1 MSNTGRTMIPRL
13 PRRLV
18 ERNRLKAVLH
28 AAIGN
33 GVTVLE
39 SPAGFGK
46 TTLLAQ
52 FVREVDFATRWLT
65 LDATSG
71 SPEVLAHQFGIALSG
86 CPDIEPPAT
95 ASKITDLQASINAEL
110 MRTVSESPQPL
121 LLIVDNVHELVEARD
136 ASGLLTW
143 LMESLPDGTEFFLA
157 GRERPFLPSLGARI
171 ATGETVVLDG
181 NQLAFTLEEVAEAA
195 RFGARAPVGEIMAVT
210 DGWPVGVMAA
220 VNGDLPSE
228 KLSSAAFEAYLQTEV
243 WGSVPDAVRATLR
256 RFSLQPTI
264 SRAAVEG
271 AFGPGEWRSLT
282 NWLSARDFLCEHLSP
297 VEFRLNPLLR
307 QFIAEEFDELDNEG
321 FRDALSASVD
331 ELVQAGNIAEAVEF
345 TRANGDEFALAA
357 ILEAHSPR
365 LIVQGALTLLMRA
378 FECISEPTLRR
389 RPLLRAISARVTA
402 HLGDPEDA
410 IRRAD
415 SLMRDANAPID
426 ARGHALMAKARA
438 LRLFGRM
445 EDAKSTI
452 ATMVALVPEASPPL
466 QAELKYNIAEY
477 ELSVSRDFIKA
488 EGLLSEVVDNGYA
501 DRLDPL
507 KLLARS
513 TLGQSLAMRGD
524 APAAVTVLTR
534 AAQGWRN
541 LGRSSNLGWV
551 LNNLGMSHIQAGDF
565 SSAATVLQEAVEEG
579 MNCGNQRNV
588 AYATASLGDAQIAL
602 GQFESARIQ
611 YEEAIR
617 ICATDALDESLA
629 ALSIAGLSA
638 ALLGK
643 GDLQQADFFARRA
656 LLVAMAS
663 DNSYE
668 IAMCKLQQAACEFAT
683 GNLAACIS
691 EGKEASE
698 LFAHMEVL
706 PMRATAEYRVS
717 MAHFKANQRVEAE
730 ECLGKVSTALTE
742 SWMTGTLLPLVREN
756 PMFAQW
762 AATRRATSTSIKSFI
777 GQQSFAP
784 SEEAEPLVAAPVPG
798 QFPLVSARSLGRV
811 SVFMDGREVGDE
823 DWASARAKELFFLLL
838 LHRDG
843 LRKEEAVEHLYPELP
858 REKCN
863 SAFHSNLYRI
873 RHALYQE
880 SVVKGSDGMYQLN
893 PEASFEWDVETFQSA
908 VERARL
914 AEPGSSAR
922 ASALQE
928 ALEMYTGPFA
938 AAFQSEWAASI
949 RAELASDAHESLATL
964 AGYFAGRED
973 YESAALCMERVL
985 KANRFNE
992 EAAYQFAQYRSR
1004 AGQVVQA
1011 LRFIDEYSHEY
1022 SEEIGEE
1029 LPARFWDLRSAIAA
1043 GVAV

>member
-18 ERNRLKAVLH
+18 ERERLKSVLH

-52 FVREVDFATRWLT
+52 FVRELDFAIRWLT

-86 CPDIEPPAT
+86 SQDIEPPAT
-95 ASKITDLQASINAEL
+95 AAKMTDLQAYINAEVT
-110 MRTVSESPQPL
+110 RTIAESSQPL
-121 LLIVDNVHELVEARD
+121 LLIVDNIHELVDARD
-136 ASGLLTW
+136 ASALVAW
-143 LMESLPDGTEFFLA
+143 LMESLPEGSELFLA
-157 GRERPFLPSLGARI
+157 GRERPFLPSLGTRI

-181 NQLAFTLEEVAEAA
+181 GKLAFTVDEIAEAA
-195 RFGARAPVGEIMAVT
+195 KLGGSRAPAADIMAAT

-220 VNGDLPSE
+220 VNGGLPSE
-228 KLSSAAFEAYLQTEV
+228 KLSTAAFEAYLRTEV
-243 WGSVPDAVRATLR
+243 WGSVPDEVRNVLR
-256 RFSLQPTI
+256 RFSLQTTI
-264 SRAAVEG
+264 SRAGVEA
-271 AFGPGEWRSLT
+271 AFGTAGWRGLT

-307 QFIAEEFDELDNEG
+307 QFIAEEFDEMDGEG
-321 FRDALSASVD
+321 FREALSASVD

-389 RPLLRAISARVTA
+389 RPLLRAIYARVIA

-410 IRRAD
+410 VRRAD
-415 SLMRDANAPID
+415 SLMRDTGAPVD
-426 ARGHALMAKARA
+426 TKGHALMAKARA
-438 LRLFGRM
+438 LRLLGRM
-445 EDAKSTI
+445 EDAKATI
-452 ATMVALVPEASPPL
+452 AAMAAMVPEASEPL
-466 QAELKYNIAEY
+466 QAELQFHIAEF
-477 ELSVSRDFIKA
+477 ELSVTRDFIKA
-488 EGLLSEVVDNGYA
+488 EGLLQEVIENGTA

-524 APAAVTVLTR
+524 APAAVTVLSR

-565 SSAATVLQEAVEEG
+565 ASAATVLQEAVEEG

-602 GQFESARIQ
+602 GQFEAARIQ

-629 ALSIAGLSA
+629 ALSIAGLSS

-656 LLVAMAS
+656 LLVAVSSA
-663 DNSYE
+663 NSYE
-668 IAMCKLQQAACEFAT
+668 IAMCKLQQAACEMAS
-683 GNLAACIS
+683 GNLTSCIS
-691 EGKEASE
+691 EAREASTR
-698 LFAHMEVL
+698 FAQMEVL
-706 PMRATAEYRVS
+706 PMLATAEYRMS
-717 MAHFKANQRVEAE
+717 MAHFKSNHRVEAE
-730 ECLGKVSTALTE
+730 ECLANASAALTE
-742 SWMTGTLLPLVREN
+742 PWMAATLLPLVREN

-762 AATRRATSTSIKSFI
+762 AATRRAASAAIKSFI
-777 GQQSFAP
+777 SKQSFAGAE
-784 SEEAEPLVAAPVPG
+784 EEAEVAAPALG
-798 QFPLVSARSLGRV
+798 RLPLVSAHSLGRV
-811 SVFMDGREVGDE
+811 SVSMDGRELSDE
-823 DWASARAKELFFLLL
+823 DWASARAKEMFFLLL
-838 LHRDG
+838 LHREG

-873 RHALYQE
+873 RRALYQD
-880 SVVKGSDGMYQLN
+880 SVVKGADGMYQLN
-893 PEASFEWDVETFQSA
+893 PEGTFEWDVQEFQSA
-908 VERARL
+908 VERARR
-914 AEPGSSAR
+914 AQSGSTDR

-928 ALEMYTGPFA
+928 ALEMYAGPFA
-938 AAFQSEWAASI
+938 AAFQSEWAASM
-949 RAELASDAHESLATL
+949 RNQLSDEANESLATL

-973 YESAALCMERVL
+973 YESAAMCMERVL

-992 EAAYQFAQYRSR
+992 EAAYQFARYRQR

-1011 LRFIDEYSHEY
+1011 LRFIDEYSNEY
-1022 SEEIGEE
+1022 SHELGEE
-1029 LPARFWDLRSAIAA
+1029 LPARFWELRSAIAA